1 MKRLALILIVLTIGT
16 MAQAQVPEKKKSSPP
31 RSRGQE
37 RAINEIGV
45 SVKSD
50 SKKPA
55 KAKSAKPAAPKEE
68 KKKEEK
74 SKEAIK
80 PE

>member
-1 MKRLALILIVLTIGT
+1 MKKLVLIFAALMICNLAH
-16 MAQAQVPEKKKSSPP
+16 AQEPEKKKSSPP
-31 RSRGQE
+31 PSRGQE

-50 SKKPA
+50 PKKQA
-55 KAKSAKPAAPKEE
+55 KAKTVKPDSAKEE
-68 KKKEEK
+68 KQKEEK
-74 SKEAIK
+74 RKEAKK

>member
-1 MKRLALILIVLTIGT
+1 MKKLILTIAAITICTIV
-16 MAQAQVPEKKKSSPP
+16 QAQEPEKKKSSPP
-31 RSRGQE
+31 PSRGQE

-50 SKKPA
+50 PKKT
-55 KAKSAKPAAPKEE
+55 AKSKSTKPAAPKEE
-68 KKKEEK
+68 TKKEDK
-74 SKEAIK
+74 STEVKK